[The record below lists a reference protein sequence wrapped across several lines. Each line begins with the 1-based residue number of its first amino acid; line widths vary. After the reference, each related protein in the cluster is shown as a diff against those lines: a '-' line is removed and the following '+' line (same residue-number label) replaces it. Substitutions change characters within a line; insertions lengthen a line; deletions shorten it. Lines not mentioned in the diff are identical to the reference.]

1 MVSLESRA
9 TSCQLA
15 NLRRLLRPTLRKRKV
30 FSGEAVRAMRQ
41 ASSLTQADLARRLQI
56 STSYLN
62 QIEHNQRPLTAGV
75 LLELARVFRVD
86 PRSFGDDEPNRLLLA
101 LKDALA
107 DPALGAGEVPASE
120 IKAIA
125 QSAPNVARAIL
136 RLQADHRALLDRY
149 QSLDDALALPR
160 GTATKAPN
168 LPYDEVRDFF
178 HDIGNYVDALDTLA
192 ETRAARLPSA
202 PGGLSERL
210 AAALARDHDVSVT
223 LDRDLAARR
232 PMRRFDLEARQ
243 LRIDAFLEPASQRFA
258 MAHQLALLEAGEVI
272 DAVLRD
278 AGFASLDSAAI
289 CRIALANYYA
299 GALVL
304 PYGEFRSS
312 AVALRHD
319 VSALAA
325 TFGASLEQVCH
336 RLSTLQRPGQE
347 GVPFYFLRVDRA
359 GNITKRHSATRVRF
373 ARYGGACPLWN
384 VHEAFEA
391 PDRVLVQMA
400 EMPDGARYL
409 SMATCVT
416 KAAATFDAPR
426 RRYAIGWGCE
436 LTYADQLVYADG
448 LDWRRPRVLIPIGVS
463 CRLCDRPDCAQ
474 RAFPPVGRRL
484 TVDPDT
490 RGEVPYELPPL

>member
-1 MVSLESRA
+1 
-9 TSCQLA
+9 
-15 NLRRLLRPTLRKRKV
+15 
-30 FSGEAVRAMRQ
+30 MRQ
-41 ASSLTQADLARRLQI
+41 AAGLTQADLAGRIQI
-56 STSYLN
+56 SPSYLN

-101 LKDALA
+101 LRDALA

-125 QSAPNVARAIL
+125 QSAPHVARAIL
-136 RLQADHRALLDRY
+136 RLQADHRALLDRT
-149 QSLDDALALPR
+149 QALDDALALPR
-160 GTATKAPN
+160 GTATEAPN

-178 HDIGNYVDALDTLA
+178 HDIGNYVGALDTLA
-192 ETRAARLPSA
+192 EARSAQLP
-202 PGGLSERL
+202 PGPDQL
-210 AAALARDHDVSVT
+210 AAALDRDHGVTVT

-232 PMRRFDLEARQ
+232 PMRRFDPAARR
-243 LRIDAFLEPASQRFA
+243 LWVDAFLEPASQRFA

-272 DAVLRD
+272 DAVSRD
-278 AGFASLDSAAI
+278 AGFASPDSAAI

-299 GALVL
+299 GALIL
-304 PYGEFRSS
+304 PYGAFQGAAAS
-312 AVALRHD
+312 LRHD
-319 VSALAA
+319 HSALAA

-347 GVPFYFLRVDRA
+347 GIPFYFLRVDRA

-391 PDRVLVQMA
+391 PDRILVQMA

-409 SMATCVT
+409 SMAACVT

-448 LDWRRPRVLIPIGVS
+448 LDWRRPRVLTPIGVS

-484 TVDPDT
+484 SVDRNT